1 MTVNYSIGNT
11 QARKGYVSCDN
22 DYLYN
27 FLYDI
32 TFCLFSVLLL
42 SFTFNLNL
50 TQTWPKPNA

>member
-11 QARKGYVSCDN
+11 QARKSYISRDN

-50 TQTWPKPNA
+50 TET